1 MDVDRGL
8 LEARRQIDERGVG
21 LVQVIDRRAAHVV
34 SLTALVVVMASCLSG
49 CSLFSPQP
57 KTRGA
62 ASLPLEAT
70 AGLDPDV
77 TPFILEVM
85 DEKNDGRQLTV
96 KGRII
101 PKTTKPASEVVV
113 RLSALDRRG
122 EQRTTYHNMQDLL
135 SGGTQ
140 LKGAPRMLENGVAQ
154 SFTLSMPLKGIT
166 SYQLEV
172 LWGAEASPFAPSA
185 PGSESKDETKKELNK
200 ESKQFIALR
209 NLEVH
214 RVPTESCVT
223 PNECVVRFTITGEL
237 FNSGGATI
245 KDVVIEAGFA
255 AGDNLDLGNQILEN
269 EKRVEVPNLRL
280 APGASQR
287 FKVSL
292 DKLVAAT
299 TVVAPQPMVRISS
312 FRSE

>member
-1 MDVDRGL
+1 MEVL
-8 LEARRQIDERGVG
+8 ARRAIRALS
-21 LVQVIDRRAAHVV
+21 LVAPA
-34 SLTALVVVMASCLSG
+34 ALVACSCVG
-49 CSLFSPQP
+49 CALFGPQP
-57 KTRGA
+57 KTRNAGGM
-62 ASLPLEAT
+62 PLEAT
-70 AGLDPDV
+70 AGVDPDV

-122 EQRTTYHNMQDLL
+122 EQRVTYHNMQDVLGRGKAPQ
-135 SGGTQ
+135 GGA
-140 LKGAPRMLENGVAQ
+140 LMLEKGVAQ

-172 LWGAEASPFAPSA
+172 VWGQEAAPFGPSE
-185 PGSESKDETKKELNK
+185 PTKEVEKEPAK
-200 ESKQFIALR
+200 EAKQFIALR

-214 RVPTESCVT
+214 RVPTESCVS
-223 PNECVVRFTITGEL
+223 PDECVVRFTITGEL

-245 KDVVIEAGFA
+245 KEVVIEAGFG
-255 AGDNLDLGNQILEN
+255 AGDNLDLAGQILEN

-292 DKLVAAT
+292 DKVVAAS
-299 TVVAPQPMVRISS
+299 TVVAPQPRVRIAS

>member
-1 MDVDRGL
+1 MRLVKVLDQT
-8 LEARRQIDERGVG
+8 AR
-21 LVQVIDRRAAHVV
+21 
-34 SLTALVVVMASCLSG
+34 TALFLIAPALVFVSSVSG
-49 CSLFSPQP
+49 CALFAPQA

-62 ASLPLEAT
+62 GGMPLEAT

-85 DEKNDGRQLTV
+85 DEKNDGKQLTV

-101 PKTTKPASEVVV
+101 PKASRPASEVVV

-122 EQRTTYHNMQDLL
+122 EQRITYHNMKDLL
-135 SGGTQ
+135 GG
-140 LKGAPRMLENGVAQ
+140 GAPPRGAPIMLEKGVAQ

-172 LWGAEASPFAPSA
+172 LWGQEAAPFGPSEPAPE
-185 PGSESKDETKKELNK
+185 PKKEP
-200 ESKQFIALR
+200 KQFIALR

-223 PNECVVRFTITGEL
+223 PDECIVRFTITGEL

-245 KDVVIEAGFA
+245 KDVVIEAGFV
-255 AGDNLDLGNQILEN
+255 AGDSLDLQGQILEN

-292 DKLVAAT
+292 DKLVAT
-299 TVVAPQPMVRISS
+299 STVVAPQPLVRIAS

>member
-1 MDVDRGL
+1 MGMGRWRVEAGRSNVKRGIIFVRWMTRCAPQAL
-8 LEARRQIDERGVG
+8 
-21 LVQVIDRRAAHVV
+21 
-34 SLTALVVVMASCLSG
+34 SLIVPAVLCASQLSG
-49 CSLFSPQP
+49 CALFAPSP
-57 KTRGA
+57 KTQGA
-62 ASLPLEAT
+62 GGLPLEAT
-70 AGLDPDV
+70 AGVDPDV

-85 DEKNDGRQLTV
+85 DEKNDGRQLVV

-101 PKTTKPASEVVV
+101 PKTSKPASEVVV
-113 RLSALDRRG
+113 RLSALDRKG
-122 EQRTTYHNMQDLL
+122 EQRTTFHNMQDILVGSTKPDGKAL
-135 SGGTQ
+135 
-140 LKGAPRMLENGVAQ
+140 MLEKGVAR
-154 SFTLSMPLKGIT
+154 SFTLAMPLQGIT
-166 SYQLEV
+166 NYQLEV
-172 LWGAEASPFAPSA
+172 LWGQDAAPYAPSE
-185 PGSESKDETKKELNK
+185 PLSEPQKDQKK

-214 RVPTESCVT
+214 RVPTESCVS

-245 KDVVIEAGFA
+245 KEVVIEAGFGT
-255 AGDNLDLGNQILEN
+255 AGNLDLQSQILEN

-292 DKLVAAT
+292 DKLVPTSA
-299 TVVAPQPMVRISS
+299 VVAPQPLVRIAS

>member
-1 MDVDRGL
+1 MVVATAFRNVRPL
-8 LEARRQIDERGVG
+8 AYLATATCVVVG
-21 LVQVIDRRAAHVV
+21 L
-34 SLTALVVVMASCLSG
+34 CG
-49 CSLFSPQP
+49 CSLFGSQP

-62 ASLPLEAT
+62 GGVPLEAT
-70 AGLDPDV
+70 AGADPDV

-85 DEKNDGRQLTV
+85 NESNDGQRLTV
-96 KGRII
+96 NGRII
-101 PKTTKPASEVVV
+101 PKTAKPASEVVV

-122 EQRTTYHNMQDLL
+122 EQITTYHNMQDIL
-135 SGGTQ
+135 SAGGGP
-140 LKGAPRMLENGVAQ
+140 KGGPTMLEKGVAQ
-154 SFTLSMPLKGIT
+154 LFTLSMPMKGIT
-166 SYQLEV
+166 NYQVEV
-172 LWGAEASPFAPSA
+172 LWGQEAAPYAPAEPAPDQ
-185 PGSESKDETKKELNK
+185 KK

-214 RVPTESCVT
+214 RVPMENCAS
-223 PNECVVRFTITGEL
+223 PNECVVKFTITGEL

-245 KDVVIEAGFA
+245 RDVVIEAGF
-255 AGDNLDLGNQILEN
+255 GGEDNLDLPAQILEN

-292 DKLVAAT
+292 EKLVST
-299 TVVAPQPMVRISS
+299 STVVAPQPVVRIAS

>member
-1 MDVDRGL
+1 ML
-8 LEARRQIDERGVG
+8 
-21 LVQVIDRRAAHVV
+21 DRRSRKAL
-34 SLTALVVVMASCLSG
+34 SLIAPAIVIASVLGG
-49 CSLFSPQP
+49 CSLFSSQS

-62 ASLPLEAT
+62 AGLPIEAT

-85 DEKNDGRQLTV
+85 DEKNDGNQLTV

-101 PKTTKPASEVVV
+101 PKASRSASEVVV

-122 EQRTTYHNMQDLL
+122 EQRITYHNMKDVL
-135 SGGTQ
+135 GGGVGP
-140 LKGAPRMLENGVAQ
+140 KGEPLMLEKGVAQ

-172 LWGAEASPFAPSA
+172 LWGQEAAPFGPSE
-185 PGSESKDETKKELNK
+185 PPSEQKKQP
-200 ESKQFIALR
+200 KQFIALR

-214 RVPTESCVT
+214 RVPSESCVS
-223 PNECVVRFTITGEL
+223 PDEGIVRFTITGEL
-237 FNSGGATI
+237 FNSGNATI
-245 KDVVIEAGFA
+245 KDVVIEAGFGT
-255 AGDNLDLGNQILEN
+255 GDNLDLQGQILEN
-269 EKRVEVPNLRL
+269 EKRVEVPNLHL

-287 FKVSL
+287 FRVSL
-292 DKLVAAT
+292 DKLVPAS
-299 TVVAPQPMVRISS
+299 TVVAPQPLVRVAS